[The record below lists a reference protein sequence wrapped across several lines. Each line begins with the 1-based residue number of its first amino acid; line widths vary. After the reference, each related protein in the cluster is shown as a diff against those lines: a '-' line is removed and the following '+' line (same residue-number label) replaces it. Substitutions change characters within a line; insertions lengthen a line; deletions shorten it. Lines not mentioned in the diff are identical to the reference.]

1 MTQDSVALGRD
12 LRDQGRSS
20 GTSKARVAC
29 CRAFV
34 SDALE
39 ASDPAF
45 LINDVVDILNLE
57 RFEERYNR
65 SFTTCTTRDSSI

>member
-1 MTQDSVALGRD
+1 
-12 LRDQGRSS
+12 
-20 GTSKARVAC
+20 
-29 CRAFV
+29 V